1 MTHIKSALEIAMER
15 TEGVTG
21 DPEKLAQD
29 NLVKEGKRIASS
41 FLSISE
47 ETTAVD
53 IKEKLKSYSGK
64 ELGWVKEGIYQTLV
78 ANLVLPLDD
87 AYQEKLATIA
97 KGLPEI
103 VPDKKRISMIFEQL
117 GQFFDQYLENKKAIR
132 TQLEQQYA
140 PRLRQREAQLAKQTG
155 QQVRLSP
162 MQDPE
167 FVKLLQRNIGQLEER
182 YSESL
187 NGLKEELRRMF
198 EEKK

>member
-29 NLVKEGKRIASS
+29 KLVKEGKRIASS
-41 FLSISE
+41 FMSISE

-53 IKEKLKSYSGK
+53 MKEKLKAYSGK

-87 AYQEKLATIA
+87 TYREKLSIIA

-103 VPDKKRISMIFEQL
+103 IPDKKRISMIFDQL
-117 GQFFDQYLENKKAIR
+117 GQFFDQYLENKKAMR

-162 MQDPE
+162 MQDPD
-167 FVKLLQRNIGQLEER
+167 FVNLLQRNMGQLDER

>member
-21 DPEKLAQD
+21 DPEKLARD
-29 NLVKEGKRIASS
+29 KLVKEGKRIASS
-41 FLSISE
+41 FMSISE

-53 IKEKLKSYSGK
+53 MKEKLKAYSGK

-78 ANLVLPLDD
+78 ANLVLPVADT
-87 AYQEKLATIA
+87 YREKLSIIA

-103 VPDKKRISMIFEQL
+103 IPDKKRISMIFDQL
-117 GQFFDQYLENKKAIR
+117 RQFFDQYLENKKAMR

-140 PRLRQREAQLAKQTG
+140 PRLRQREAQLGKQTG

-162 MQDPE
+162 MQDPD
-167 FVKLLQRNIGQLEER
+167 FVNLLQRNMGQLDER

-187 NGLKEELRRMF
+187 NGLKGELRRMF
-198 EEKK
+198 EEKQ

>member
-53 IKEKLKSYSGK
+53 MKEKLKSYTGK
-64 ELGWVKEGIYQTLV
+64 ELGWVKEGIYQALV

-87 AYQEKLATIA
+87 TYREKLATIA

-103 VPDKKRISMIFEQL
+103 IPDKKRISMIFDQL

-162 MQDPE
+162 MQDPD
-167 FVKLLQRNIGQLEER
+167 FVKLLQRNVGQLEER

-187 NGLKEELRRMF
+187 NGLKDELRRMF